1 MNANEDGNM
10 TTQDIHNLLKADA
23 AYALAMQNQSVIDM
37 CTILRA
43 HGLPHTLEAACQQ
56 LEVVA

>member
-1 MNANEDGNM
+1 M
-10 TTQDIHNLLKADA
+10 TNQDIHNMLKDDA
-23 AYALAMQNQSVIDM
+23 AYALALQNQNVIDM

-43 HGLPHTLEAACQQ
+43 HGLPHTLENACQQ